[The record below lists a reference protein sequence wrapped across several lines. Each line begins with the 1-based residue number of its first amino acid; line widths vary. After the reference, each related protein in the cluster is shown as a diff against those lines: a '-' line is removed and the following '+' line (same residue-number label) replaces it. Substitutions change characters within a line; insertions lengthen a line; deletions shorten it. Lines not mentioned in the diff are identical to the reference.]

1 MASVAVSVES
11 GETNTW
17 AGPVARLLLA
27 ASLMFLLAS
36 AGIELTRMS
45 DRIASVWLANG
56 AVLAVMMRG
65 ERREWPMLALA
76 ALAGNMAAN
85 LAAGDAI
92 FNAAALSLCNLAEI
106 GVMLALL
113 GTSFGQRPFDNPQS
127 IFRFALYAGAA
138 PIVSGGLAAAIL
150 APSFDWATLRLFGQ
164 WYLADALGLMM
175 VTPLVLAWSQ
185 RWVLP
190 SSWHA
195 ILEPAALVLVT
206 IALSAIIFSAPE
218 PRLFLLCPVM
228 LLAGFRLRIPAAATV
243 ALLSAA
249 LATGYTAVGMGPIAA
264 ASSTAEG
271 QILLLQAFFAV
282 SLLLTIPVSAI
293 NRERDR
299 LGLALTASERQFR
312 LMAEASPAGILQCRL
327 DGSPHYL
334 NARWTQLTGTTLAD
348 LGAHGWL
355 DVVAASDRGKAST
368 LWQQARGQV
377 AETSD
382 TLKCAIPGRSPGWA
396 DLFVTPERDA
406 GGSLVGWVVR
416 LMDVTDRVQAAQALR
431 DSEAQYRLLADNTRD
446 IIMRIALDGQCRFVS
461 AAARH
466 LLGGRPEQLV
476 GASVRDSIHPD
487 DWPAVDRTLQSLA
500 NGAGGQAARYR
511 QRCADG
517 NYLWVEAVYH
527 LVRDSSSGLPVEIVA
542 SVRDVDR
549 RQKADLVEAEAARA
563 LRENVRL
570 LTMAEDMAGVGH
582 WHFDRE
588 SMALDPSPAA
598 LSIAG
603 LSGSAN
609 LTPAGAMALIA
620 PADRWAVRRA
630 LAAAYSGR
638 PSGNC
643 QVRITRG
650 DGTERILDLAIQSQ
664 RRVADGPVSGIFGV
678 IHDISRRVEDER
690 QLVVALADARESADA
705 KAKFLATM
713 SHEIRTPMTG
723 VLGMID
729 LLREDPSEDERAS
742 FLATLKQSASL
753 LMAVLDDVLDF
764 SKMEHGKIEIKP
776 CDFDFEALAQSTLDL
791 FFNAASQKGLLI
803 SLALDSGAS
812 PFVHGDP
819 VRIQQV
825 MSNLINNAIK
835 FTDAGSI
842 VVRVKAR
849 PAAGNRQ
856 MWRVEVRDTGIGI
869 AADQATTLFDPFTQ
883 GDQGHGRRFGGTGLG
898 LAISRQLV
906 ETMGGELG
914 FDSKPGKGSS
924 FWFELALDEAQTVP
938 ARSRPTRMV
947 KPARALDVL
956 VAEDNPVNQLLVTAL
971 LRRLGHQPHCVD
983 DGLKAVEAAGM
994 RAYDCILMDMQMPNM
1009 DGITATRTIRQSG
1022 GPCADIPII
1031 ALTADASPER
1041 RRFYDNAGLTDFMTK
1056 PIDGPA
1062 LGARLAAIA
1071 APMAATESPI
1081 AREAALDLG
1090 HLDRLRAAL
1099 GPKRLDALLDLFLK
1113 ELASRPDDIRDHLL
1127 AGRLDQ
1133 ATSEAHSLKGAAMS
1147 IGANILGNAAYAI
1160 EQLTSATD
1168 IKVNHRLL
1176 DELEQ
1181 AVIAVRTALCA
1192 PADGA
1197 DLASGRSA

>member
-1 MASVAVSVES
+1 MASIAIYARS
-11 GETNTW
+11 W
-17 AGPVARLLLA
+17 ASNARAGQAARLVLA
-27 ASLMFLLAS
+27 AFLMFVLAS
-36 AGIELTRMS
+36 AGIELTRLS

-65 ERREWPMLALA
+65 GRREWPLLALF
-76 ALAGNMAAN
+76 ALAAN
-85 LAAGDAI
+85 LAANLVAGDSLL
-92 FNAAALSLCNLAEI
+92 NAAVLSLCNLAEI

-113 GTSFGQRPFDNPQS
+113 GTSFGRRSFDNPQS
-127 IFRFALYAGAA
+127 IFRFALYAGTA
-138 PIVSGGLAAAIL
+138 PIVSGAIASAML
-150 APSFDWATLRLFGQ
+150 APSLDWATLRLFAQ

-185 RWVLP
+185 RWTLP
-190 SSWHA
+190 SSWRA
-195 ILEPAALVLVT
+195 ILEPAGLVLATV
-206 IALSAIIFSAPE
+206 ALSAIIFSSPA
-218 PRLFLLCPVM
+218 PRLFLLCPI
-228 LLAGFRLRIPAAATV
+228 LLLSGFRLRIPAAATV
-243 ALLSAA
+243 AFLSAA
-249 LATGYTAVGMGPIAA
+249 LAVGYTALGMGPIAA
-264 ASSTAEG
+264 VTSTADA

-299 LGLALTASERQFR
+299 LERALTRSERQFR
-312 LMAEASPAGILQCRL
+312 LIAEASPAGILQCRL

-348 LGAHGWL
+348 LDANGWL
-355 DVVAASDRGKAST
+355 DVVDECDRRKASS
-368 LWQQARGQV
+368 LWQQARGRV
-377 AETSD
+377 AEQSD
-382 TLKCAIPGRSPGWA
+382 TLRCTTRGQLSGWA
-396 DLFVTPERDA
+396 DLFVTPECDA

-416 LMDVTDRVQAAQALR
+416 LLDVTDRVQAAQAMR

-466 LLGGRPEQLV
+466 LLGGRPDRLV
-476 GASVRDSIHPD
+476 GTLVRDSIHPD
-487 DWPAVDRTLQSLA
+487 DWPAVDCTLQSLA
-500 NGAGGQAARYR
+500 NGAGEQAARYR

-517 NYLWVEAVYH
+517 SYLWVEAVYH
-527 LVRDSSSGLPVEIVA
+527 LVRDSGTSLPVEIVA

-549 RQKADLVEAEAARA
+549 RQKADMVEAEGSRR

-588 SMALDPSPAA
+588 TAALDPSPAA

-603 LSGSAN
+603 LPGTA
-609 LTPAGAMALIA
+609 LVTPADAMALVV
-620 PADRWAVRRA
+620 PADRWPVRRA
-630 LAAAYSGR
+630 LARAYAGR

-643 QVRITRG
+643 QVRIARG
-650 DGTERILDLAIQSQ
+650 DGSERILDLAIQSQ
-664 RRVADGPVSGIFGV
+664 RRAADGPVSGIFGV
-678 IHDISRRVEDER
+678 IHDISRRVDDER
-690 QLVVALADARESADA
+690 QLFVALAEARESAEA
-705 KAKFLATM
+705 KSKFLATM

-729 LLREDPSEDERAS
+729 LLREDPSEEERAS

-764 SKMEHGKIEIKP
+764 SKMQHGGIEIKQ

-803 SLALDSGAS
+803 SLALDAGAS

-842 VVRVKAR
+842 VVRIKAR
-849 PAAGNRQ
+849 PAAGSRQ
-856 MWRVEVRDTGIGI
+856 MWRIEVRDTGIGI
-869 AADQATTLFDPFTQ
+869 AADQTATLFDPFTQ

-914 FDSKPGKGSS
+914 FDSKPGRGSS

-938 ARSRPTRMV
+938 TRSRPTRMV
-947 KPARALDVL
+947 KQARALDVL

-971 LRRLGHQPHCVD
+971 LRRLGHRPHCVD

-1071 APMAATESPI
+1071 APAAAEVAD
-1081 AREAALDLG
+1081 ARDAAIDHG
-1090 HLDRLRAAL
+1090 HLERLRAAL
-1099 GPKRLDALLDLFLK
+1099 GPKRLDALLELFLK
-1113 ELASRPDDIRDHLL
+1113 ELSSRPDDIRDHLL

-1133 ATSEAHSLKGAAMS
+1133 ATGEAHSLKGAAMS
-1147 IGANILGNAAYAI
+1147 IGANSLGNAAFAI
-1160 EQLTSATD
+1160 EQLTATTD
-1168 IKVNHRLL
+1168 IKVNRRLL

-1181 AVIAVRTALCA
+1181 AVIAVRGALC
-1192 PADGA
+1192 PSSDGTGRT
-1197 DLASGRSA
+1197 SGQSA